1 MSEAPERI
9 WAAISSRHGW
19 RTTDRKPVE
28 DVVDI
33 CGYKEYIRADIH
45 EARVEDLENKLAKA
59 LGALQ
64 AFKDFD
70 DLPFEWKRP
79 DVFEIEAR
87 KPMLRTLAE
96 MQHKED
102 KT

>member
-1 MSEAPERI
+1 MSGPYANIIARDAARI
-9 WAAISSRHGW
+9 
-19 RTTDRKPVE
+19 
-28 DVVDI
+28 
-33 CGYKEYIRADIH
+33 KE
-45 EARVEDLENKLAKA
+45 LENKLAKA

-70 DLPFEWKRP
+70 DLPWEWKRP

-96 MQHKED
+96 MQRKGGE
-102 KT
+102 T

>member
-1 MSEAPERI
+1 MITDEPTWENAPERVFMDPDMKFSE
-9 WAAISSRHGW
+9 WDKQYAY
-19 RTTDRKPVE
+19 
-28 DVVDI
+28 DV
-33 CGYKEYIRADIH
+33 EYIRADIH
-45 EARVEDLENKLAKA
+45 EARIKELENKLAKA

-96 MQHKED
+96 MQRKENE
-102 KT
+102 T

>member
-9 WAAISSRHGW
+9 W
-19 RTTDRKPVE
+19 TTGNTYTGSWNNESMARFGLPEV
-28 DVVDI
+28 
-33 CGYKEYIRADIH
+33 EYIRADIH

-96 MQHKED
+96 MQRKENE
-102 KT
+102 T

>member
-1 MSEAPERI
+1 MITDEPTWENAPERVFMDPDMKFSE
-9 WAAISSRHGW
+9 WDKQYAY
-19 RTTDRKPVE
+19 
-28 DVVDI
+28 DV
-33 CGYKEYIRADIH
+33 EYIRADIH

-96 MQHKED
+96 MQHKENE
-102 KT
+102 T